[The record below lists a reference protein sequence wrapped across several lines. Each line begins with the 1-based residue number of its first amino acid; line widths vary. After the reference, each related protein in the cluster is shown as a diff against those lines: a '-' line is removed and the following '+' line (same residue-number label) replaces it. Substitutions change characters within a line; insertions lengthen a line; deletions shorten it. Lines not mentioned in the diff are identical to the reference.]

1 MPMIKRL
8 VSEALRADRTFQQM
22 IATVRYQMI
31 CNFVAYASHRKKK
44 LLLYEC
50 SL

>member
-1 MPMIKRL
+1 MLMIICL
-8 VSEALRADRTFQQM
+8 VSEALRADRTFQKI

-31 CNFVAYASHRKKK
+31 RNSAAYASHRKKK